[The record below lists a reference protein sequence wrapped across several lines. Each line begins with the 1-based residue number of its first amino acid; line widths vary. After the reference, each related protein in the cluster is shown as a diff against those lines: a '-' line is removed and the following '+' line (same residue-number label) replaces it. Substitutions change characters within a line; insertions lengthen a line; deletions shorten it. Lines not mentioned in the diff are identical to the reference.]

1 MTAKKFYIALIGLIA
16 LSFIAVAGSY
26 SWGSGQLESEALAV
40 SDLKADYDV
49 TQEAILKLQKA
60 QTDTEEVD
68 SVVEILDR
76 LLPEQKEQ
84 DKLIADIIY
93 TATAEAGIPFSKVD
107 TFSFQGGTEPNSLS
121 GTTPSK
127 EGAGVYEYP
136 FSISISSI
144 SYDTLLKLLQEIE
157 TNGRIIQVSTVSISP
172 ETENSDV
179 SVNLTMKAYLKP

>member
-1 MTAKKFYIALIGLIA
+1 MTAKKFYFVLIGLIA
-16 LSFIAVAGSY
+16 LSFITVAVSY
-26 SWGSGQLESEALAV
+26 SWGSSQLESEALAV

-60 QTDTEEVD
+60 QTDSDEVD

-93 TATAEAGIPFSKVD
+93 TATAEAGIPFDKVA

-121 GTTPSK
+121 GTIPSK

-144 SYDTLLKLLQEIE
+144 SYDTFLKLLQEIE

-172 ETENSDV
+172 EQDSTDV